1 MSFNLKYTSADRL
14 NQLKNI
20 ILYTEEK
27 EREALPLY
35 VKTRPSYEVGQ
46 RITQGEIQHSAQCI
60 GVTHCSW
67 IP

>member
-1 MSFNLKYTSADRL
+1 MFNLKYTSADRL
-14 NQLKNI
+14 HTKKNI

-27 EREALPLY
+27 KREELPLY
-35 VKTRPSYEVGQ
+35 VKTRPSYDISQ
-46 RITQGEIQHSAQCI
+46 RITQGEIQHSIQCL